1 MANPTT
7 PSKGKD
13 ENRTNP
19 TLEKAKD
26 AGSQAFDK
34 AKDIG
39 SQAVDKAK
47 EAASSVAGMV
57 SQGASTVGKTADNLA
72 HTAGTGLKNLGETLG
87 EHTPHEGM
95 LGTASQAVA
104 NSLKDGGKYLE
115 DAGLSG
121 VAEDVTQL
129 IRRNPFPAIL
139 VGVGIG
145 FLIGRAMRS

>member
-1 MANPTT
+1 MANSTT
-7 PSKGKD
+7 APKGKD

-19 TLEKAKD
+19 TLEKAKEVGSQALD
-26 AGSQAFDK
+26 AAKDIGSQAFDK
-34 AKDIG
+34 AK
-39 SQAVDKAK
+39 
-47 EAASSVAGMV
+47 ETASSVAGMV

-72 HTAGTGLKNLGETLG
+72 STAGSSLKNLGQTLG

-104 NSLKDGGKYLE
+104 NSLKDSGKYLE
-115 DAGLSG
+115 ESGLSG

-139 VGVGIG
+139 IGVGIG